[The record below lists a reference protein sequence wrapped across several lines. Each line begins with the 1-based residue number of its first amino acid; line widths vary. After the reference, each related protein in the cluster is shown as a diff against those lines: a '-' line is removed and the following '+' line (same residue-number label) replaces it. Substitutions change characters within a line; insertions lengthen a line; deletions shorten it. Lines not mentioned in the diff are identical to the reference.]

1 MPRIA
6 GSTKAVGGAGAGAAV
21 LNARV
26 GGLSGGTTRRIDV
39 MRCGGTRE
47 MRSMMD
53 ENAAE
58 RPDLRDGAGLDTTNI
73 EYMCCRDV
81 PGA

>member
-1 MPRIA
+1 MRPQV
-6 GSTKAVGGAGAGAAV
+6 TVGGAGAGAAV

-39 MRCGGTRE
+39 MRCSGTRE

-53 ENAAE
+53 ENAA
-58 RPDLRDGAGLDTTNI
+58 
-73 EYMCCRDV
+73 
-81 PGA
+81 